1 MRLRFSVRRVR
12 DCMIFS
18 LVQGVS
24 LDVCREGEQGA
35 CQRGG
40 AAGWGRVARARRGV
54 IPNKHA
60 TGEGRLQGVL
70 FAGDVARCGGATLRR
85 VGTLMAALA
94 VVLGLSAGRVH
105 AAGEAAG
112 DDGRPPSPAA
122 TMAAYRLVESWV
134 RAWETPA
141 DAGAAGLERIGEDG
155 AIGGAAVTLRLA
167 GRVIGRGSD
176 LGGGAES
183 VWRAARQAMAE
194 ADRRLPRGSGL
205 LAEEA
210 LRETTGQV
218 MISLELAGQPLAI
231 VPTPATYSDAAVA
244 LAPGLDGVAVRLGAA
259 GRVGAVFPGR
269 MLASNM
275 LGGTA
280 LSQAAAEA
288 GGDAALGLVEP
299 KELVERHGASLLRF
313 RVSHLAQT
321 SPGQPPVFLERG
333 RRVVEV
339 GEMTAGALREMA
351 DRLYG
356 HLRARMRDINGASQV
371 YEPWRDAVSGAPLTS
386 AEVALVGYAA
396 GRYAALSHVDRSAGE
411 EAAAWAGE
419 VLWRAQRHAE
429 GAALKGVEGAIA
441 AALLAASGETLSEA
455 ALGLLREAYTR
466 EDGFAERVPPAAR
479 GAIALGLVRAAAE
492 SDEMREVA
500 ERAVR
505 AAFRE
510 TPEGQLVS
518 QMPWLGW
525 AEVGLARGEDV
536 PAAVALRRMRERVWE
551 HQLTAAV
558 AGRDDLDLVG
568 GIVFTK
574 GRTAIPTWQA
584 ARPLAF
590 IATMLGDGRL
600 TEEGEFNSEL
610 VRLLTSLRF
619 LRQLQV
625 DESAMWM
632 YPNPELAMGGI
643 RASVWDQRMP
653 IEASALTLLAVCET
667 LEALEKKA
675 GE

>member
-1 MRLRFSVRRVR
+1 
-12 DCMIFS
+12 
-18 LVQGVS
+18 
-24 LDVCREGEQGA
+24 
-35 CQRGG
+35 
-40 AAGWGRVARARRGV
+40 
-54 IPNKHA
+54 
-60 TGEGRLQGVL
+60 
-70 FAGDVARCGGATLRR
+70 
-85 VGTLMAALA
+85 
-94 VVLGLSAGRVH
+94 
-105 AAGEAAG
+105 
-112 DDGRPPSPAA
+112 
-122 TMAAYRLVESWV
+122 MAAYRLVESWV
-134 RAWETPA
+134 RAWEVPA
-141 DAGAAGLERIGEDG
+141 DAGAAGLERIGEG
-155 AIGGAAVTLRLA
+155 GIGGASVTLRLA
-167 GRVIGRGSD
+167 GQVIGRGSD

-183 VWRAARQAMAE
+183 VWRAARGAMVE

-205 LAEEA
+205 LAEGA
-210 LRETTGQV
+210 LKETTGQV

-259 GRVGAVFPGR
+259 GRVGVVFPGR

-288 GGDAALGLVEP
+288 GGEAALGLVEP

-321 SPGQPPVFLERG
+321 APGQPPVFLERG
-333 RRVVEV
+333 GRVIGV
-339 GEMTAGALREMA
+339 GEMTVGALREMA
-351 DRLYG
+351 DGLAG
-356 HLRARMRDINGASQV
+356 HLRARLEDHSAGAV
-371 YEPWRDAVSGAPLTS
+371 YEPWRDAAADGRVLSLMDR
-386 AEVALVGYAA
+386 ALA
-396 GRYAALSHVDRSAGE
+396 
-411 EAAAWAGE
+411 
-419 VLWRAQRHAE
+419 
-429 GAALKGVEGAIA
+429 A
-441 AALLAASGETLSEA
+441 AALEQHARMGYVSDRDRVLAAELVDATVGEVFREIERSAHEPGRERVLGAAELAVAVSLMAEASGTDKRSW
-455 ALGLLREAYTR
+455 GWLLRVL
-466 EDGFAERVPPAAR
+466 DGERRLAAELPAATR
-479 GAIALGLVRAAAE
+479 GVVAFGMATVAGLEGAPADAAP
-492 SDEMREVA
+492 VA
-500 ERAVR
+500 SNAVR
-505 AAFRE
+505 AVFRE
-510 TPEGQLVS
+510 TPEGDLVG

-525 AEVGLARGEDV
+525 AEVRLAGEGADV

-558 AGRDDLDLVG
+558 AGEDEQDLVG

-574 GRTAIPTWQA
+574 GRTAIPTWQS

-590 IATMLGDGRL
+590 VATMLGDGRL
-600 TEEGEFNSEL
+600 TEEGEFNAEL

-632 YPNPELAMGGI
+632 YPSPERALGGI